1 MSGIV
6 IDNLELLALKKLA
19 VICGAVAKSLNDSR
33 ASREQKALTTVL
45 VDVINR
51 AEIENARRAEADGG
65 K

>member
-6 IDNLELLALKKLA
+6 VDKIDLLALKKLA
-19 VICGAVAKSLNDSR
+19 TICGALAKSLRDPR
-33 ASREQKALTTVL
+33 ASREQTALTSVL